1 MSNNNKSV
9 GQAIG
14 EKLKSKILTLMDE
27 KPAEEKKPSNIGLGL
42 AWLGFN
48 FVYLFLDIG
57 TSVMVGTL
65 TNPYYGLMTFAA
77 GIAPF
82 GVNEALFMRAYN
94 SSTQKTLSILGAAL
108 SILSTILLAL
118 LVGGLNA
125 VEFFQIA
132 TLPPETSTVLELA
145 LLGGLVLSVGLHGL
159 IWIVFFFSDNG
170 IKTKQV
176 HTRNQAAREEKKFN
190 LAMAKDD
197 VDAYIALAKEVDEY
211 EQANQLEV
219 LSKAFE
225 KLTGQS
231 LTQAA
236 QTQQQNN
243 QPKQQQYQ
251 EKPREEHRTP
261 EPVKQS
267 DNGVNPTVPPRQS

>member
-1 MSNNNKSV
+1 
-9 GQAIG
+9 
-14 EKLKSKILTLMDE
+14 
-27 KPAEEKKPSNIGLGL
+27 
-42 AWLGFN
+42 
-48 FVYLFLDIG
+48 
-57 TSVMVGTL
+57 
-65 TNPYYGLMTFAA
+65 
-77 GIAPF
+77 
-82 GVNEALFMRAYN
+82 
-94 SSTQKTLSILGAAL
+94 
-108 SILSTILLAL
+108 
-118 LVGGLNA
+118 
-125 VEFFQIA
+125 
-132 TLPPETSTVLELA
+132 

-231 LTQAA
+231 LTQAV

-261 EPVKQS
+261 EPVKVS
-267 DNGVNPTVPPRQS
+267 DNGVNPTNPPRQ